1 MYIDMHKYL
10 SHNKVL
16 SARAIGKIYKS
27 IDPCLRQ
34 TVNIEI
40 NSCRK
45 INSLESVDKQHSHK
59 VKYCGMTDKKAACLF
74 TRYLEPD
81 PHYLQ
86 YNVDQ
91 RERRLKQRVKCMT
104 KAAKAEAK
112 SVQQQAKLA
121 KQQTDKATRALAD
134 ITNRLQTEKKQG
146 QGCSESES
154 TKARK

>member
-1 MYIDMHKYL
+1 MHKYL
-10 SHNKVL
+10 SYNKVL
-16 SARAIGKIYKS
+16 SARAIGKMYQS

-34 TVNIEI
+34 TVNSEI

-45 INSLESVDKQHSHK
+45 INRLESADKQQ
-59 VKYCGMTDKKAACLF
+59 MTDKKSACLF

-86 YNVDQ
+86 YNVYR
-91 RERRLKQRVKCMT
+91 RERRSKQRVKCMT
-104 KAAKAEAK
+104 KAAKAGAK
-112 SVQQQAKLA
+112 SVRQAKLA
-121 KQQTDKATRALAD
+121 KQQTEKATRALAD

-146 QGCSESES
+146 QGCSES

>member
-16 SARAIGKIYKS
+16 SARAIGKMYQS

-34 TVNIEI
+34 TVNSEI

-45 INSLESVDKQHSHK
+45 INSLESADKQQSNK
-59 VKYCGMTDKKAACLF
+59 VKYCGMTDKKSACLF

-86 YNVDQ
+86 YNVDR
-91 RERRLKQRVKCMT
+91 RERRSKQRVKCMT
-104 KAAKAEAK
+104 KAAKAEAI
-112 SVQQQAKLA
+112 SVRQAKLA
-121 KQQTDKATRALAD
+121 KQQTEKATRALAD
-134 ITNRLQTEKKQG
+134 ITNRLQIEKKQG
-146 QGCSESES
+146 QGCSGN